1 MREET
6 ERGEGGKSRREK
18 KKRTGGGKM
27 RREEIKIRINDK

>member
-27 RREEIKIRINDK
+27 RREEIKIRMNDK